1 MQVTRFFRKRGFQ
14 VQSFGTGT
22 YVKLPGSAPDKPNVY
37 TFGTTTYD
45 EMYKELYKK
54 DPYLYTQNG
63 ILHMLD
69 RNRRLKKR
77 PERFQECPDEFDI
90 IVTCE
95 ERVYDQVI
103 EG

>member
-54 DPYLYTQNG
+54 DPYLY
-63 ILHMLD
+63 
-69 RNRRLKKR
+69 
-77 PERFQECPDEFDI
+77 P
-90 IVTCE
+90 
-95 ERVYDQVI
+95 
-103 EG
+103 